1 MSLWIVATH
10 MFGLFAAFCLNAAT
24 LLEVKEPAKIAQAF
38 SSEAS
43 LRVVNVWA
51 TWCVPC
57 VEEISDL
64 RAIREAFGAD
74 VSMIGVSL
82 DDMIPGDRAATRRKV
97 ESFLDQ
103 KKVSYRNVYYSGN
116 SDKLADALRFNGE
129 IPITIIYGRDGR
141 ELWRKQ
147 GKIDRQQTIA
157 EIRKLLRRNR

>member
-1 MSLWIVATH
+1 
-10 MFGLFAAFCLNAAT
+10 MFGLFTAFCLNAAT

-38 SSEAS
+38 SSSAP

-64 RAIREAFGAD
+64 RTISETFGAD
-74 VSMIGVSL
+74 VSMVGVSL

-103 KKVSYRNVYYSGN
+103 KKVAYRNIYYSGD
-116 SDKLADALRFNGE
+116 SDKLADTLRFNGE
-129 IPITIIYGRDGR
+129 IPITIIYDRSGR
-141 ELWRKQ
+141 ELWRRQ
-147 GKIDRQQTIA
+147 GKIDRQKTIS
-157 EIRKLLRRNR
+157 EIRNLLRRNR